1 MSVRTGI
8 FWLILIAWCGYS
20 QDEDPWQT
28 ARSNGVVV
36 DEVFQKTKRMMEAWL
51 SHADPETL
59 LLPDRLPGFVL
70 GKQNSALIYT
80 PHNSG
85 ADNYPYLIA
94 TAFFTDPGLY
104 RGRMMEMLRNEI
116 RYTNSGSAIPGDL
129 DFRTRKL
136 GPPSFFGAGEYS
148 KDGAVAVTELLG
160 RGPWYFRMV
169 DMMAEFRE
177 RAPVKT
183 RFGNLPDQGV
193 ELNGDV
199 LQVLARLIPMTG
211 DRRFREWA
219 EQIGNAYV
227 EEILPGNG
235 FLPGFQWDFAKKAD
249 TGRTHLD
256 DHGNELIVGLALV
269 DAIENDMDLPRGKTW
284 MPAIRKMLDRVL
296 ESANPDGFLY
306 NGVRTSNL
314 EPLDKELTDNWGY
327 VYGAVYT
334 FYQATGEEKY
344 RTAVRRVLANLPKY
358 KDYKWEGGIADGHAD
373 AAESALYLVA
383 REPVP
388 EALAWI
394 EHQARILLGRQQPD
408 GTIERWYGDGNWSR
422 TLLLYAMMKTQGCYL
437 RDWAPGVELGAV
449 RRGERLH
456 VTVHAARDWS
466 GKVVFDYARH
476 RRVLNL
482 RRNYVRLNEWPEWY
496 AVDEN
501 TLYRVQDPDSGS
513 EAMLLGSELKEGLAM
528 KVAAGGTAR
537 RIVGPQ

>member
-1 MSVRTGI
+1 MSVRTRVLA
-8 FWLILIAWCGYS
+8 LILIAWCGHS
-20 QDEDPWQT
+20 QQEDPWKT
-28 ARSNGVVV
+28 ALANGAVV
-36 DEVFQKTKRMMEAWL
+36 DEVFQKTKRMMEGWL

-59 LLPDRLPGFVL
+59 LLPDRLL
-70 GKQNSALIYT
+70 GEVRGRRNTESTYT

-94 TAFFTDPGLY
+94 TAFFTDPVLL

-116 RYTNSGSAIPGDL
+116 RYTNTGSAIPGDF

-183 RFGNLPDQGV
+183 RFGDLPDQGV

-219 EQIGNAYV
+219 EQIGDAYV

-235 FLPGFQWDFAKKAD
+235 FLPGFQWDFTKKAD

-256 DHGNELIVGLALV
+256 DHGNELVVGLALV
-269 DAIENDMDLPRGKTW
+269 HAIENEMELPRGKSW

-306 NGVRTSNL
+306 NAVRTANL

-358 KDYKWEGGIADGHAD
+358 RDYKWEGGIADGHAD

-388 EALAWI
+388 EALDWI

-422 TLLLYAMMKTQGCYL
+422 TLLLYAMMKTQGCHL
-437 RDWAPGVELGAV
+437 RDWLPGMELGAV
-449 RRGERLH
+449 RKGERLY
-456 VTVHAARDWS
+456 VSVHAARDWS
-466 GKVVFDYARH
+466 GNVVFDYARH

-496 AVDEN
+496 PVDEN
-501 TLYRVQDPDSGS
+501 TLYRVQDPDSGN
-513 EAMLLGSELKEGLAM
+513 EEVRLGSELKEGLAM

-537 RIVGPQ
+537 RIVERQ